1 MALRKP
7 HRARWTVWPGR
18 LVLLLVA
25 LFLLLQLWF
34 FAWVLIWRV
43 SEPGPTQ
50 FMKIRLAELRQKN
63 PNARLQQSWMPYTR
77 ISPNLKKALIAAED
91 SKFMQHQGFDFE
103 GIQKAF
109 EKNEKRGRIA
119 AGGSTITQ
127 QLAKNLFLWPEK
139 SLLRKGEE
147 ALITLMIEGTWS
159 KRRILEVYMNEI
171 EWGTGIFGAEAASR
185 HYFGVSAAELNEYQA
200 AMLASMVPSP
210 QYYDRKGE
218 TEGLARQTEVI
229 LERMNKVAIP
239 PNQSK

>member
-1 MALRKP
+1 MTARRPRWFLRIILLIIG
-7 HRARWTVWPGR
+7 AF
-18 LVLLLVA
+18 LLV
-25 LFLLLQLWF
+25 QLWF
-34 FAWVLIWRV
+34 LAWVLIWKV
-43 SEPGPTQ
+43 AEPGPTQ
-50 FMKIRLAELRQKN
+50 FMKIRLAELQQKN
-63 PNARLQQSWMPYTR
+63 PAARLQQTWVSYGF
-77 ISPNLKKALIAAED
+77 ISNNLKRALIAAED
-91 SKFMQHQGFDFE
+91 SKFMQHQGFDFD

-139 SLLRKGEE
+139 SMIRKGEE

-171 EWGTGIFGAEAASR
+171 EWGTGIFGAEAAAR
-185 HYFGVSAAELNEYQA
+185 HYFGISASELNDYQA

-229 LERMNKVAIP
+229 LERMNKVAFP
-239 PNQSK
+239 PNR

>member
-1 MALRKP
+1 MIQRK
-7 HRARWTVWPGR
+7 ARWWLRIP
-18 LVLLLVA
+18 LLLVSI
-25 LFLLLQLWF
+25 FLGIQLWF
-34 FAWVLIWRV
+34 FGWVLAWRV
-43 SEPGPTQ
+43 TEPGPTQ
-50 FMKIRLAELRQKN
+50 FMRIRLNELQRKN
-63 PNARLQQSWMPYTR
+63 PAARLEQQWVPYNW
-77 ISPNLKKALIAAED
+77 ISVNLKRALIAAED
-91 SKFMQHQGFDFE
+91 SKFMQHQGFDVE
-103 GIQKAF
+103 GIQKAM

-147 ALITLMIEGTWS
+147 ALITVMIEATWS

-171 EWGTGIFGAEAASR
+171 EWGTGVFGAEAAAR
-185 HYFGVSAAELNEYQA
+185 HYFGVAASDLSEYQA

-218 TEGLARQTEVI
+218 TDGLLRQTDVI

-239 PNQSK
+239 PAK

>member
-1 MALRKP
+1 MP
-7 HRARWTVWPGR
+7 NHRPRWIHRIFFWVVG
-18 LVLLLVA
+18 
-25 LFLLLQLWF
+25 LFLLVQLWF
-34 FAWVLIWRV
+34 FAWVLVWKV
-43 SEPGPTQ
+43 YEPGPTQ
-50 FMKIRLAELRQKN
+50 FMKIRLAELQKKN
-63 PNARLQQSWMPYTR
+63 PNAKLQQTWVSYGF
-77 ISPNLKKALIAAED
+77 ISPNLKRALIAAED
-91 SKFMQHQGFDFE
+91 SKFMQHQGFDFD

-139 SLLRKGEE
+139 SFIRKGEE
-147 ALITLMIEGTWS
+147 ALITLMIEYTWS

-171 EWGTGIFGAEAASR
+171 EWGSGIFGAEAASR
-185 HYFGVSAAELNEYQA
+185 HYFGISSNELNEYQA

-239 PNQSK
+239 PTR

>member
-1 MALRKP
+1 MMAPRKT
-7 HRARWTVWPGR
+7 RWWIRIP
-18 LVLLLVA
+18 LVLLGV
-25 LFLLLQLWF
+25 LLGIQLWF
-34 FAWVLIWRV
+34 FGWVLIWRV
-43 SEPGPTQ
+43 TEPGPTQ
-50 FMKIRLAELRQKN
+50 FMRIRLDELQRKN
-63 PNARLQQSWMPYTR
+63 PGARLQHAWVPYGQIAT
-77 ISPNLKKALIAAED
+77 SLKRALIAAED
-91 SKFMQHQGFDFE
+91 SKFMQHQGFDLD
-103 GIQKAF
+103 GIQKAL

-147 ALITLMIEGTWS
+147 AIITVMIEATWS

-171 EWGTGIFGAEAASR
+171 EWGTGIFGAEAAAR
-185 HYFGVSAAELNEYQA
+185 HYFGVSAAELSDYQA

-218 TEGLARQTEVI
+218 TEGLLRQTEVI

-239 PNQSK
+239 PNR

>member
-1 MALRKP
+1 M
-7 HRARWTVWPGR
+7 G
-18 LVLLLVA
+18 
-25 LFLLLQLWF
+25 LFLLVQLWF
-34 FAWVLIWRV
+34 FAWVLVWKV
-43 SEPGPTQ
+43 YEPGPTQ
-50 FMKIRLAELRQKN
+50 FMKIRLAELQKKN
-63 PNARLQQSWMPYTR
+63 PGAKLQQTWVSYGF
-77 ISPNLKKALIAAED
+77 ISPNLKRALIAAED
-91 SKFMQHQGFDFE
+91 SKFMQHNGFDLD

-139 SLLRKGEE
+139 SFIRKGEE
-147 ALITLMIEGTWS
+147 ALITLMIESTWS

-185 HYFGVSAAELNEYQA
+185 HYFGISANELNEYQA

-239 PNQSK
+239 PTR

>member
-127 QLAKNLFLWPEK
+127 QLAKNLLLWPEK

>member
-1 MALRKP
+1 MSQRRPRWLLRIFM
-7 HRARWTVWPGR
+7 TLTG
-18 LVLLLVA
+18 
-25 LFLLLQLWF
+25 LFLLVQLWF
-34 FAWVLIWRV
+34 FAWVLVWKV
-43 SEPGPTQ
+43 YEPGPTQ
-50 FMKIRLAELRQKN
+50 FMKIRLAELQKKN
-63 PNARLQQSWMPYTR
+63 PSAKLQQTWVSYGF
-77 ISPNLKKALIAAED
+77 ISPNLKRALIAAED
-91 SKFMQHQGFDFE
+91 SKFMQHNGFDLD

-139 SLLRKGEE
+139 SFIRKGEE
-147 ALITLMIEGTWS
+147 ALITLMIESTWS
-159 KRRILEVYMNEI
+159 KRRILEVYLNEI

-185 HYFGVSAAELNEYQA
+185 HYFGISANELNEYQA

-239 PNQSK
+239 ATR

>member
-1 MALRKP
+1 
-7 HRARWTVWPGR
+7 
-18 LVLLLVA
+18 LLA
-25 LFLLLQLWF
+25 ISAFLLIQLWF
-34 FAWVLIWRV
+34 FAWVLVWKV
-43 SEPGPTQ
+43 YEPGPTQ
-50 FMKIRLAELRQKN
+50 FMKIRLAELQKKN
-63 PNARLQQSWMPYTR
+63 PNAKLQQTWVSYGF
-77 ISPNLKKALIAAED
+77 ISPNLKRALIAAED
-91 SKFMQHQGFDFE
+91 SKFMQHQGFDFD

-139 SLLRKGEE
+139 SFIRKGEE
-147 ALITLMIEGTWS
+147 ALITLMIESTWS

-171 EWGTGIFGAEAASR
+171 EWGTGIFGAEAAAR
-185 HYFGVSAAELNEYQA
+185 HYFGISANELSEHQA

-218 TEGLARQTEVI
+218 TEGLSRQTEVI

-239 PNQSK
+239 RTR

>member
-1 MALRKP
+1 MPTRRP
-7 HRARWTVWPGR
+7 RWIR
-18 LVLLLVA
+18 RIFLLVIGV
-25 LFLLLQLWF
+25 FLLIQLWF
-34 FAWVLIWRV
+34 FAWVMVWKV
-43 SEPGPTQ
+43 FEPGPTQ
-50 FMKIRLAELRQKN
+50 FMKIRLAELQKKN
-63 PNARLQQSWMPYTR
+63 PTAKLQQTWVSYGF
-77 ISPNLKKALIAAED
+77 ISPNLKRALIAAED
-91 SKFMQHQGFDFE
+91 SKFMQHQGFDFD

-139 SLLRKGEE
+139 SFIRKGEE
-147 ALITLMIEGTWS
+147 ALITLMIETTWS

-171 EWGTGIFGAEAASR
+171 EWGTGIFGAEAAAR
-185 HYFGVSAAELNEYQA
+185 HYFGVSANQLSEYQA
-200 AMLASMVPSP
+200 AMLGSMVPSP

-239 PNQSK
+239 PNR

>member
-1 MALRKP
+1 MSQRRPRWLLRIFV
-7 HRARWTVWPGR
+7 T
-18 LVLLLVA
+18 LVG
-25 LFLLLQLWF
+25 LFLLVQLWF
-34 FAWVLIWRV
+34 FAWVLVWKV
-43 SEPGPTQ
+43 YEPGPTQ
-50 FMKIRLAELRQKN
+50 FMKIRLAEQQKKN
-63 PNARLQQSWMPYTR
+63 PGAKLQQTWVSYGF
-77 ISPNLKKALIAAED
+77 ISPNLKRALIAAED
-91 SKFMQHQGFDFE
+91 SKFMQHNGFDLD

-109 EKNEKRGRIA
+109 AKNEKRGRIT
-119 AGGSTITQ
+119 AGGSTISQ

-139 SLLRKGEE
+139 SFIRKGEE
-147 ALITLMIEGTWS
+147 ALITLMIESTWS

-185 HYFGVSAAELNEYQA
+185 HYFGISANELNEYQA

-239 PNQSK
+239 PTR

>member
-1 MALRKP
+1 MSQRRPRWLLRIFM
-7 HRARWTVWPGR
+7 TLTG
-18 LVLLLVA
+18 
-25 LFLLLQLWF
+25 LFLLVQLWF
-34 FAWVLIWRV
+34 FAWVLVWKV
-43 SEPGPTQ
+43 YEPGPTQ
-50 FMKIRLAELRQKN
+50 FMKIRLAELQKKN
-63 PNARLQQSWMPYTR
+63 PSAKLQQTWVSYGF
-77 ISPNLKKALIAAED
+77 ISPNLKRALIAAED
-91 SKFMQHQGFDFE
+91 SKFMQHTGFDLD

-139 SLLRKGEE
+139 SFIRKGEE
-147 ALITLMIEGTWS
+147 ALITLMIESTWS

-185 HYFGVSAAELNEYQA
+185 HYFGISANELNEYQA

-239 PNQSK
+239 ATR

>member
-1 MALRKP
+1 MTHRRPRWLLRI
-7 HRARWTVWPGR
+7 
-18 LVLLLVA
+18 VLIIA
-25 LFLLLQLWF
+25 GLFLLVQLWF
-34 FAWVLIWRV
+34 FAWVLVWKV
-43 SEPGPTQ
+43 TEPGPTQ
-50 FMKIRLAELRQKN
+50 FMKIRLAELQKKN
-63 PNARLQQSWMPYTR
+63 PGAKLQQTWVSYGF
-77 ISPNLKKALIAAED
+77 ISTNLKRALIAAED
-91 SKFMQHQGFDFE
+91 SKFMQHQGFDFD

-139 SLLRKGEE
+139 SFIRKGEE
-147 ALITLMIEGTWS
+147 ALITLMIENTWS

-171 EWGTGIFGAEAASR
+171 EWGTGIFGAEAAAR
-185 HYFGVSAAELNEYQA
+185 HYFGVSANELNEYQA

-239 PNQSK
+239 PTR

>member
-63 PNARLQQSWMPYTR
+63 PNARLQQSWIPYSR

-159 KRRILEVYMNEI
+159 KRRILDVYMNEI

>member
-1 MALRKP
+1 MTLM
-7 HRARWTVWPGR
+7 G
-18 LVLLLVA
+18 
-25 LFLLLQLWF
+25 LFLLVQLWF
-34 FAWVLIWRV
+34 FAWVLVWKV
-43 SEPGPTQ
+43 YEPGPTQ
-50 FMKIRLAELRQKN
+50 FMKIRLSELQKKN
-63 PNARLQQSWMPYTR
+63 PSAKLQQTWVSYGF
-77 ISPNLKKALIAAED
+77 ISPNLKRALIAAED
-91 SKFMQHQGFDFE
+91 SKFMQHNGFDLD

-109 EKNEKRGRIA
+109 AKNEKRGRIA

-139 SLLRKGEE
+139 SFIRKGEE
-147 ALITLMIEGTWS
+147 ALITLMIESTWS

-185 HYFGVSAAELNEYQA
+185 HYFGISANELNEYQA

-218 TEGLARQTEVI
+218 TEGLARQTDVI

-239 PNQSK
+239 PTR

>member
-1 MALRKP
+1 MTLI
-7 HRARWTVWPGR
+7 G
-18 LVLLLVA
+18 
-25 LFLLLQLWF
+25 LFLLVQLWF
-34 FAWVLIWRV
+34 FAWVMVWKV
-43 SEPGPTQ
+43 TEPGPTQ
-50 FMKIRLAELRQKN
+50 FMKIRLTELQKKN
-63 PNARLQQSWMPYTR
+63 PNARLQQTWVSYGF
-77 ISPNLKKALIAAED
+77 ISTNLKRALIAAED
-91 SKFMQHQGFDFE
+91 SKFMQHQGFDFD

-139 SLLRKGEE
+139 SFIRKAEE
-147 ALITLMIEGTWS
+147 ALITLMIENTWS

-171 EWGTGIFGAEAASR
+171 EWGTGVFGAEAAAR
-185 HYFGVSAAELNEYQA
+185 HYFGVSANELNEYQA

-239 PNQSK
+239 PNR

>member
-1 MALRKP
+1 MMAPRKT
-7 HRARWTVWPGR
+7 RWWIRIP
-18 LVLLLVA
+18 LVLLGV
-25 LFLLLQLWF
+25 LLGIQLWF
-34 FAWVLIWRV
+34 FGWVLIWRIT
-43 SEPGPTQ
+43 EPGPTQ
-50 FMKIRLAELRQKN
+50 FMRIRLDELQRKN
-63 PNARLQQSWMPYTR
+63 PSAHLQHTWVPYGQIAT
-77 ISPNLKKALIAAED
+77 SLKRALIAAED
-91 SKFMQHQGFDFE
+91 SKFMQHQGFDLD
-103 GIQKAF
+103 GIQKAL

-147 ALITLMIEGTWS
+147 AIITVMIEATWS

-171 EWGTGIFGAEAASR
+171 EWGTGIFGAEAAAR
-185 HYFGVSAAELNEYQA
+185 HYFGVSAAELSDYQA

-218 TEGLARQTEVI
+218 TEGLLRQTEVI

-239 PNQSK
+239 PSR

>member
-1 MALRKP
+1 MTHRK
-7 HRARWTVWPGR
+7 ARWWLRIPLMLIG
-18 LVLLLVA
+18 LLLLV
-25 LFLLLQLWF
+25 QLWF

-43 SEPGPTQ
+43 TEPGPTQ
-50 FMKIRLAELRQKN
+50 FMKIRLEELQRKDPKTQ
-63 PNARLQQSWMPYTR
+63 LQHRWVPYTQ
-77 ISPNLKKALIAAED
+77 ISVNLKRALIAAED

-103 GIQKAF
+103 GIQKAL

-139 SLLRKGEE
+139 SLIRKGEE
-147 ALITLMIEGTWS
+147 ALITMMIEATWS

-171 EWGTGIFGAEAASR
+171 EWGTGIFGAEAAAR

-218 TEGLARQTEVI
+218 TEGLLRQTDVI

-239 PNQSK
+239 PNR

>member
-1 MALRKP
+1 M
-7 HRARWTVWPGR
+7 G
-18 LVLLLVA
+18 
-25 LFLLLQLWF
+25 LFLLVQLWF
-34 FAWVLIWRV
+34 FAWVLVWKV
-43 SEPGPTQ
+43 YEPGPTQ
-50 FMKIRLAELRQKN
+50 FMKIRLAELQKKN
-63 PNARLQQSWMPYTR
+63 PGAKLQQTWVSYGF
-77 ISPNLKKALIAAED
+77 ISPNLKRALIAAED
-91 SKFMQHQGFDFE
+91 SKFMQHNGFDLD

-109 EKNEKRGRIA
+109 EKNEKRGRIT
-119 AGGSTITQ
+119 AGGSTISQ

-139 SLLRKGEE
+139 SFIRKGEE
-147 ALITLMIEGTWS
+147 VLITLMIESTWS

-185 HYFGVSAAELNEYQA
+185 HYFGISANELNEYQA

-239 PNQSK
+239 PTR

>member
-1 MALRKP
+1 
-7 HRARWTVWPGR
+7 V
-18 LVLLLVA
+18 LVIA
-25 LFLLLQLWF
+25 GLFLLVQLWF
-34 FAWVLIWRV
+34 FVWVLVWKV
-43 SEPGPTQ
+43 TEPGPTQ
-50 FMKIRLAELRQKN
+50 FMKIRLAELQKRN
-63 PNARLQQSWMPYTR
+63 PGAKLQQTWVSYGF
-77 ISPNLKKALIAAED
+77 ISTNLKRALIAAED
-91 SKFMQHQGFDFE
+91 SKFMQHQGFDFD

-139 SLLRKGEE
+139 SFIRKGEE
-147 ALITLMIEGTWS
+147 ALITLMIENTWS

-171 EWGTGIFGAEAASR
+171 EWGTGIFGAEAAAR
-185 HYFGVSAAELNEYQA
+185 HYFGVSANALNEYQA

-210 QYYDRKGE
+210 QYYDRRGE

-239 PNQSK
+239 PTR

>member
-1 MALRKP
+1 MSERRPRWLLRIF
-7 HRARWTVWPGR
+7 VIVIG
-18 LVLLLVA
+18 
-25 LFLLLQLWF
+25 LFLLVQIWF
-34 FAWVLIWRV
+34 FAWVLVWKV
-43 SEPGPTQ
+43 YEPGPTQ
-50 FMKIRLAELRQKN
+50 FMKIRLAELQKN
-63 PNARLQQSWMPYTR
+63 NPGAKLQQTWVSYGF
-77 ISPNLKKALIAAED
+77 ISPNLKRALIAAED
-91 SKFMQHQGFDFE
+91 SKFMQHQGFDFD

-139 SLLRKGEE
+139 SFIRKAEE
-147 ALITLMIEGTWS
+147 ALITLMIENTWS

-171 EWGTGIFGAEAASR
+171 EWGTGIFGAEAAAR
-185 HYFGVSAAELNEYQA
+185 HYFGISANELNEYQA

-239 PNQSK
+239 PTR

>member
-1 MALRKP
+1 
-7 HRARWTVWPGR
+7 
-18 LVLLLVA
+18 LLA
-25 LFLLLQLWF
+25 ISAFLLIQLWF
-34 FAWVLIWRV
+34 FAWVLVWKV
-43 SEPGPTQ
+43 YEPGPTQ
-50 FMKIRLAELRQKN
+50 FMKIRLAELQKKN
-63 PNARLQQSWMPYTR
+63 PNAKLQQTWVSYGF
-77 ISPNLKKALIAAED
+77 ISPNLKRALIAAED
-91 SKFMQHQGFDFE
+91 SKFMQHQGFDFD

-139 SLLRKGEE
+139 SFIRKGEE
-147 ALITLMIEGTWS
+147 ALITLMIESTWS

-171 EWGTGIFGAEAASR
+171 EWGTGIFGAEAAAR
-185 HYFGVSAAELNEYQA
+185 HYFGISANELSEHQA

-239 PNQSK
+239 PTR